1 MAKLREKQKRFA
13 DYYIE
18 TGNATE
24 SALKAGY
31 SKKTARS
38 IGQENL
44 TKPDIK
50 AYIDERL
57 KEIADKRIMGATE
70 ALELLTSIGRGE
82 MTEELY
88 IPTETGI
95 ERIEKKPD
103 IKDRQKAI
111 DSILKRYP
119 THKHD
124 ELKEQ
129 LMQAQ
134 INKIKAETK
143 NEETGANRIMIV
155 DDKEAMRK
163 ALENDS

>member
-1 MAKLREKQKRFA
+1 MKLREKQKKFA

-31 SKKTARS
+31 SEKTARF
-38 IGQENL
+38 IGAENL
-44 TKPDIK
+44 TKPHIK
-50 AYIDERL
+50 SYIDEKL
-57 KEIADKRIMGATE
+57 KEIASKRIMGATE

-88 IPTETGI
+88 MPTETGVEKI
-95 ERIEKKPD
+95 IKKPD

-143 NEETGANRIMIV
+143 NEETGANRIVIV

-163 ALENDS
+163 ALENDN

>member
-1 MAKLREKQKRFA
+1 MKLTEKQKRFA

-18 TGNATE
+18 SGNA
-24 SALKAGY
+24 SDAARKAGY
-31 SKKTARS
+31 SPKTAFRT
-38 IGQENL
+38 GQENMQ
-44 TKPDIK
+44 KPAIK
-50 AYIDERL
+50 QYIDEKL
-57 KEIADKRIMGATE
+57 GEIASKRIMGATE

-88 IPTETGI
+88 IPTEMGV
-95 ERIEKKPD
+95 ERVVKKPD

-134 INKIKAETK
+134 INKIK
-143 NEETGANRIMIV
+143 
-155 DDKEAMRK
+155 
-163 ALENDS
+163 